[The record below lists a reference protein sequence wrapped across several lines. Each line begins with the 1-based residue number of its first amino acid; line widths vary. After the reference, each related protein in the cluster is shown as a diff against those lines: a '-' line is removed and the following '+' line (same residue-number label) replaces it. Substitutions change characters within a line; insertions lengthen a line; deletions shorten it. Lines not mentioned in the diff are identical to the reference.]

1 MGEVIR
7 KRNGKGDFVGWYVR
21 YYENGAR
28 KTRATKATSAA
39 EARRMLAEIEAR
51 IGRGKLGV
59 PEQPQQLTL
68 SEVVTRFLDEYEPS
82 TRDRKRWAQKT
93 QYELANVLP
102 LLGRGAVRA
111 DDVKKLV
118 RRLSSTH
125 KPRSIVLKLAMLKTI
140 YKWALR
146 CGLVPSNPFE
156 DIKPPRVEA
165 TVEYLSS
172 AEVKALIAA
181 ADARSDQRGSMLPV
195 AVRLGVYAGL
205 RCGEIFGLRWRD
217 IDTDR
222 SVLVIRQS
230 YRGAPTKSGKVRT
243 IPIAD
248 DLAAALTAWRTQCPH
263 TDAGLVCP
271 VLDPDGRWIAARRRP
286 CLKTTYRHAGLTIPK
301 SPWHVLR
308 HSFASHYLM
317 KGGSLIALQTMLGH
331 SSLKITAI
339 YSHLSSEHLR
349 AEIHRLKF

>member
-7 KRNGKGDFVGWYVR
+7 KRNSKGAFIGYYVR

-51 IGRGKLGV
+51 IGRGRLGV
-59 PEQPQQLTL
+59 PDQPQHLAVP
-68 SEVVTRFLDEYEPS
+68 EVVTRFLDEYEPS
-82 TRDRKRWAQKT
+82 TRNRDRWAQT
-93 QYELANVLP
+93 TRYELAPVLP
-102 LLGRGAVRA
+102 LLGHGAVSA
-111 DDVKKLV
+111 DDARKLV

-125 KPRSIVLKLAMLKTI
+125 KPRSIVRKLAMLKMI

-146 CGLVPSNPFE
+146 RGLVPSNPFE
-156 DIKPPRVEA
+156 DVKPPRVEA

-181 ADARSDQRGSMLPV
+181 ADARSDLRGSMLPV
-195 AVRLGVYAGL
+195 AVRLGIYAGL

-217 IDTDR
+217 IDMDR
-222 SVLVIRQS
+222 GVLVIRQS

-243 IPIAD
+243 IPLAD

>member
-7 KRNGKGDFVGWYVR
+7 KRNSKGAFIGYYVR

-51 IGRGKLGV
+51 IGRGRLGV
-59 PEQPQQLTL
+59 PDQPQHLAVP
-68 SEVVTRFLDEYEPS
+68 EVVTRFLDEYEPS
-82 TRDRKRWAQKT
+82 TRNRDRWAQT
-93 QYELANVLP
+93 TRYELAPVLP
-102 LLGRGAVRA
+102 LLGHGAVSA
-111 DDVKKLV
+111 DDAKKLV

-125 KPRSIVLKLAMLKTI
+125 KPRSIVRKLAMLKMI

-146 CGLVPSNPFE
+146 RGLVPSNPFE
-156 DIKPPRVEA
+156 DVKPPRVEA

-181 ADARSDQRGSMLPV
+181 ADARSDLRGSMLPV
-195 AVRLGVYAGL
+195 AVRLGIYAGL

-217 IDTDR
+217 IDMDR
-222 SVLVIRQS
+222 GVLVIRQS

-339 YSHLSSEHLR
+339 YSHMSSEHLR